1 VLGQQLACA
10 AYEHPLCLQY
20 DERYF
25 GSSLGTAMANLK
37 DKGYIINN
45 PSGPF
50 SSSMWDYIGPEVCLF
65 HILYPMM

>member
-1 VLGQQLACA
+1 
-10 AYEHPLCLQY
+10 
-20 DERYF
+20 
-25 GSSLGTAMANLK
+25 LGTAMANLK